1 MKQIKNKLLFLI
13 MCFTIPTLVYAVSS
27 HDKVDRVSVDISNFI
42 DTNAV
47 VNDGSVTTG
56 NFNLIILGLIVVM
69 IILIGTVMFTSKK

>member
-1 MKQIKNKLLFLI
+1 MKRIKNKFLFLI
-13 MCFTIPTLVYAVSS
+13 VGFTMPTLVYAISS
-27 HDKVDRVSVDISNFI
+27 HDSMENVSVDISNFI

-56 NFNLIILGLIVVM
+56 NFNLIILGLIIVM